1 MIDSFKKFQAQTTN
15 YPLGIEVTKAE
26 GSYVYGRKKKYLDLV
41 AGVSVQNLGHCN
53 QELNKSIKNQIEK
66 YSHVMVYGEFI
77 QKPSL
82 ELCELLSKILPKNL
96 NSTYLTNS
104 GTEAIEAALKL
115 AKRVTGRTRIISA
128 LNSYHGSTHGSM
140 SVSGFEQRK
149 RAYRPL
155 LPNIDFIKFNSEKDI
170 KKINNDT
177 SCVILETCLLYT
189 SDAADE

>member
-26 GSYVYGRKKKYLDLV
+26 GSYVYSRKKKYLDLV

-82 ELCELLSKILPKNL
+82 ELCELFIF
-96 NSTYLTNS
+96 YF
-104 GTEAIEAALKL
+104 
-115 AKRVTGRTRIISA
+115 
-128 LNSYHGSTHGSM
+128 
-140 SVSGFEQRK
+140 SVFFVHC
-149 RAYRPL
+149 Y
-155 LPNIDFIKFNSEKDI
+155 IVMKFYYY
-170 KKINNDT
+170 T
-177 SCVILETCLLYT
+177 SC
-189 SDAADE
+189 